1 MNLFRSTRARF
12 VAGVTAL
19 LVAGSFGMAAASSQ
33 SNMSGDPMSNAK
45 DAGTGV
51 DEFGLTRANF
61 DGKTLNFR
69 YTKGF
74 FCDTSVAAQSSSGCE
89 VGEKFQEAPAA
100 HFDPLYVLVPLGFDL
115 PSMSMECPAGL
126 VCVDHPGT
134 LDLTRIEP
142 ALKPLY
148 PNLTDEQLTEAL
160 KNFDTPGHD
169 HFITDTNN
177 GRPEWWDV
185 RVVGVTDEDE
195 YHKIVAHKSASYL
208 LKQVKAGRTTPVLKS
223 NLFLFFSVR

>member
-19 LVAGSFGMAAASSQ
+19 LVAGSFGVAAASSQ
-33 SNMSGDPMSNAK
+33 SGMSDMSSNAK
-45 DAGTGV
+45 AVGMGV
-51 DEFGLTRANF
+51 DEFGLTYANF
-61 DGKTLNFR
+61 QGKTMKFK

-74 FCDTSVAAQSSSGCE
+74 FCDTAVAAQSSTGCE
-89 VGEKFQEAPAA
+89 VGEKFQNAPAA

-115 PSMSMECPAGL
+115 PAMSMECPSGL

-160 KNFDTPGHD
+160 KDFATPGHD
-169 HFITDTNN
+169 HFITDANN
-177 GRPEWWDV
+177 GKAEWWDV
-185 RVVGVTDEDE
+185 RVVGVTDEAE
-195 YHKIVAHKSASYL
+195 YNKIVEHKSASYL
-208 LKQVKAGRTTPVLKS
+208 LKQVRAGKTTPVLKS